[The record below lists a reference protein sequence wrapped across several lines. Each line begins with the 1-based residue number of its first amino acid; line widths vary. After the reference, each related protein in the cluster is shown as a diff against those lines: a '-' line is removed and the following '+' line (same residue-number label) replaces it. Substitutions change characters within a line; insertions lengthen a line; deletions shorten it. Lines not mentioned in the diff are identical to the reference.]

1 MGQDLS
7 AVLFCRSVH
16 NSAQSI
22 AAQEDRC
29 KRKAVAMGAGT
40 TMTIFD
46 AGSAKAGLN
55 RPAVAELRSLLR
67 SLLRSRLVDLVVADT
82 PDRLTRDIRD
92 IRTLGQ
98 EISRAGARLV
108 FVSP

>member
-16 NSAQSI
+16 NSAQSM

-29 KRKAVAMGAGT
+29 KRKAVTMGAGT
-40 TMTIFD
+40 IVTIID
-46 AGSAKAGLN
+46 AGSAKAGLD
-55 RPAVAELRSLLR
+55 RPAVAELR